1 MPELPTSQSSPE
13 SRPTP
18 VSSAGDSGMHEG
30 PETHLTDYVKVLY
43 KRRWTAFTAFA
54 LVAGAITVYT
64 FTATPIYE
72 ARTRLLLEAEQQHVV
87 NFKQVVDEDQTK
99 ADYYQT
105 QYNVLQSRAL
115 ARRTLDGLRLWN
127 TPPFGGT
134 SDQGSSLKSAILGG
148 PAALAGL
155 FKGENGS
162 DAAKGTPAVDETAA
176 QSSAIDAF
184 ASQLTVS
191 PIRNSRLVDVKYR
204 HPDPALATSIVNALA
219 RNYIEQNLEY
229 RFMASKEANDWLGAR
244 LAEQRKEVEAAE
256 ARLQQLPGAERDH
269 RARGPRQHHRAEA
282 RGSERG
288 GHARENR
295 PADQGGDVPAAP
307 GVGVGSGQARHGAA
321 DPDQPVHPAAEG

>member
-1 MPELPTSQSSPE
+1 MPELPTFQSSPE

-134 SDQGSSLKSAILGG
+134 SDQGFSLKSAILGG

-155 FKGENGS
+155 FKGGNGS

-204 HPDPALATSIVNALA
+204 HPDPALAASIVNALA

-229 RFMASKEANDWLGAR
+229 PVHGVEGGER
-244 LAEQRKEVEAAE
+244 LARRE
-256 ARLQQLPGAERDH
+256 AR
-269 RARGPRQHHRAEA
+269 RAAQGSRGRR
-282 RGSERG
+282 S
-288 GHARENR
+288 
-295 PADQGGDVPAAP
+295 PAAAAT
-307 GVGVGSGQARHGAA
+307 GSRTRPSRSWTATTSPCRSSRI
-321 DPDQPVHPAAEG
+321 